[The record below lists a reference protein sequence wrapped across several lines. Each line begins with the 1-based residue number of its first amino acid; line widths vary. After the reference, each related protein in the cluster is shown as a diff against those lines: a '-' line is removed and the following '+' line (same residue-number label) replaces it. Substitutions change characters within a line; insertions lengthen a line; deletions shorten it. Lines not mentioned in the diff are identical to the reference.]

1 MSSLVLLILISG
13 AIGIYLFVMLILILI
28 KFSINATRKYSEP
41 FNPIESPDR
50 PNIVTFISVGHA
62 SSHAN
67 ATKYAGKKGV
77 PIIYNN
83 EVITI
88 RDKFA
93 PTIIHNI
100 YPYPEDVDIDY
111 GYSPHLYIL
120 IQNIPKLLYC
130 YRRNYMPPLHYC
142 RYTQVDLGGKND
154 VKHHLKYFREMLKTI
169 KDDEKVVI
177 FGYCKGGATSI
188 VAITEM
194 TPEEQS
200 KISLVIIEN
209 IYTDIL
215 SFSRN
220 STAITNMIGNKNAL
234 FVTSLLSIV
243 SNFSFQ
249 DKSPIGVINSFPN
262 DIPIGFI
269 GSKNDE
275 HLGTHHMEKMVN
287 LLRENGHENVHM
299 CVLDKANHS
308 ETCVHN
314 LEDQQKYLN
323 FVNMLY
329 DRYT

>member
-13 AIGIYLFVMLILILI
+13 AIGIYLYVMLILIII
-28 KFSINATRKYSEP
+28 KFSMNVNKRYSKP
-41 FNPIESPDR
+41 FNPIETPDR
-50 PNIVTFISVGHA
+50 PNIKTFISVGQG

-77 PIIYNN
+77 PIIYNDKI
-83 EVITI
+83 ITI
-88 RDKFA
+88 SDNFA

-111 GYSPHLYIL
+111 GCSPYLYIL
-120 IQNIPKLLYC
+120 MQNIPKLLYC
-130 YRRNYMPPLHYC
+130 YRRNYIPPLHYC

-194 TPEEQS
+194 SPEEQS
-200 KISLVIIEN
+200 KISLVLIEN

-220 STAITNMIGNKNAL
+220 STAITSKIGKENARFL
-234 FVTSLLSIV
+234 TSLFSIV

-249 DKSPIGVINSFPN
+249 DKSPIEAIKSFPRN
-262 DIPIGFI
+262 IPIGFI

-275 HLGTHHMEKMVN
+275 HLGIYHMEKIVN
-287 LLRENGHENVHM
+287 LLRENGHEKVHV
-299 CVLDKANHS
+299 CVLDKSNHS

-329 DRYT
+329 DKYT